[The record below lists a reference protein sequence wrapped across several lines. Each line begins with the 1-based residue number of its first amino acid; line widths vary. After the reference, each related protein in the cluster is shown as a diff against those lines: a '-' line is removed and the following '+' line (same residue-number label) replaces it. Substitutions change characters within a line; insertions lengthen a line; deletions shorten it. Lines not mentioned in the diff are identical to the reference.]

1 MLNALPLFI
10 IISLSGSSI
19 GKKECH
25 TTGTLGREN
34 DFWDCPDILLVYL
47 PGWEN
52 IGKYH
57 MTFGIPL
64 GHLTNYWLLRSTKYV
79 PAADIGVNKI
89 ECLNTTCPLVVK
101 CALAHSISFHIK
113 YIQGP
118 VSII

>member
-1 MLNALPLFI
+1 MLYPF
-10 IISLSGSSI
+10 SSSSPFQAVASE
-19 GKKECH
+19 KKNVIRLEL
-25 TTGTLGREN
+25 LGVRMT
-34 DFWDCPDILLVYL
+34 FGILLIFSWDL

-52 IGKYH
+52 IGEYH

-101 CALAHSISFHIK
+101 GALAHTISFHIK
-113 YIQGP
+113 YIKGP
-118 VSII
+118 ASII

>member
-1 MLNALPLFI
+1 MLNALPFSI
-10 IISLSGSSI
+10 IIFLSSTSI

-34 DFWDCPDILLVYL
+34 DFWDSPDILLGSPWVGEYR
-47 PGWEN
+47 
-52 IGKYH
+52 

-79 PAADIGVNKI
+79 PTADIGVNKI

-101 CALAHSISFHIK
+101 GALAHSISFHIK